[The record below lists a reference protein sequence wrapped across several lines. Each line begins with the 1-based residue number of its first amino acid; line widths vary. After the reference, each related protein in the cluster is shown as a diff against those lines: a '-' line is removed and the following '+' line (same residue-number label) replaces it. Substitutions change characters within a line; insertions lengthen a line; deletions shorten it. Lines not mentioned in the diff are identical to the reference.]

1 MYKLRVIAQSIV
13 ALYVF
18 ISAKYGRVSFGLT
31 ILALVATIWLITCR
45 TTWLPFLGPSA
56 MPIGVFRVS
65 EPASADYQVTLDA
78 PSSAVRVVYWG
89 SSITAKDPVRAY
101 GGYTNSG
108 VADVSAA
115 GQAVINLRKP
125 KAYSVWGW
133 NIPAHI
139 HYRWITS
146 RGILSSVKTLYIPVK
161 K

>member
-1 MYKLRVIAQSIV
+1 MIAQSIV

-18 ISAKYGRVSFGLT
+18 ISARYGHVSCGLT
-31 ILALVATIWLITCR
+31 ILALIATIWLITSR

-56 MPIGVFRVS
+56 MPVGVFKVS
-65 EPASADYQVTLDA
+65 EPSSADYRVTVDA

-108 VADVSAA
+108 VADVTAD
-115 GQAVINLRKP
+115 GKAVLTLRRP

-146 RGILSSVKTLYIPVK
+146 RGILSTVKTVYI
-161 K
+161 